1 MTQGFKEEFETIE
14 ILVNSKTKTGRT
26 DAFIVAF
33 AKVEKQSRRIFTYMV
48 FQNPEFNLNHYR
60 KILDVIASKGDL
72 YFENFIMGF
81 DHIYSKTFESIVG
94 SALYKQFFST
104 DFPRIKKLRNK
115 ILHGQPTGK
124 NLSASDLTGEIEVM
138 RKWCQ
143 VVSESMLTEIG
154 FDGLEWNSFR
164 KNHDKDL
171 VSTYRVKISDLNTL
185 DTFIKTNMK
194 RGT

>member
-14 ILVNSKTKTGRT
+14 LLVNSKTKTGRT
-26 DAFIVAF
+26 DAFIIAF
-33 AKVEKQSRRIFTYMV
+33 TKVEKQSRRIFTYLV
-48 FQNPEFNLNHYR
+48 FQYPEFNLSHYR
-60 KILDVIASKGDL
+60 KILDKIAEKGDL
-72 YFENFIMGF
+72 YFENFINGF
-81 DHIYSKTFESIVG
+81 DSIYPQTFESIIG
-94 SALYKQFFST
+94 SNQFKQFLSI

-124 NLSASDLTGEIEVM
+124 NLSASDLKSEIEVM
-138 RKWCQ
+138 QKWCQ
-143 VVSESMLTEIG
+143 AVSESMMKEIG

-171 VSTYRVKISDLNTL
+171 VSTYRVKISDLNAL

-194 RGT
+194 RGA